1 MKNIKFLFLLTF
13 AMTLCS
19 CVVEDGENP
28 FYPPQE
34 FGIYPDYTAGS
45 NSVYNLL
52 DPSNSFVD
60 FAVNASASGGASAS
74 SGEIHANINTGAY
87 SKVADI
93 SGFPYSVNLSLS
105 DVVTALGINI
115 TSLTGGDLVNFK
127 IFFTDSAGTTTTS
140 TGVFTAA
147 IVCPPVAGTYI
158 INMQDS
164 YGDGWQGGG
173 INFIL
178 DGVTTFITLADQTAS
193 SGTDTF
199 VVPAGSTALVLEYVD
214 DSYNSEVSF
223 QIYDPNGQL
232 INSSSDPTA
241 GVLSVPSTC
250 P

>member
-1 MKNIKFLFLLTF
+1 MKNIKILFLLTIAITF
-13 AMTLCS
+13 SS

-28 FYPPQE
+28 FYPPQAH
-34 FGIYPDYTAGS
+34 GIYPDYTAGS

-60 FAVNASASGGASAS
+60 FSVNASASGGASATT
-74 SGEIHANINTGAY
+74 GEIHANINTGDY

-93 SGFPYSVNLSLS
+93 SAFPYSVNLSLS
-105 DVVTALGINI
+105 DVISALGIAT

-127 IFFTDSAGTTTTS
+127 IFFTDSNGTTTTS

-147 IVCPPVAGTYI
+147 IVCPPVAGTYTI
-158 INMQDS
+158 DMQDS

-178 DGVTTFITLADQTAS
+178 DGVTTFVTLADQSAS
-193 SGTDTF
+193 SGSDTF
-199 VVPAGSTALVLEYVD
+199 IVPAGATALVLEYVD

-241 GVLSVPSTC
+241 GVLTVPSTC

>member
-1 MKNIKFLFLLTF
+1 MGKIRSTRLKNLES
-13 AMTLCS
+13 TLII
-19 CVVEDGENP
+19 
-28 FYPPQE
+28 PQE
-34 FGIYPDYTAGS
+34 VI
-45 NSVYNLL
+45 LCIIL

-60 FAVNASASGGASAS
+60 FSVSASASGGASAAT
-74 SGEIHANINTGAY
+74 GEIHANINTGNY

-93 SGFPYSVNLSLS
+93 SAFPYSVNLSLT
-105 DVVTALGINI
+105 DVVSALGIAT

-127 IFFTDSAGTTTTS
+127 IFFTDTAGNTITS

-147 IVCPPVAGTYI
+147 IVCPPIAGTYT

-178 DGVTTFITLADQTAS
+178 DGVTTFITLADQSAS

-199 VVPAGSTALVLEYVD
+199 IVPPGSTALVLEYVD

-223 QIYDPNGQL
+223 QIYDPSEQL